1 MAGTAE
7 KMLEYMLET
16 RLTDNKSEDPSG
28 IITIVVVT
36 DNKSEDPSGIIT
48 IVVVTYDQLDWYVLN
63 NGFINH

>member
-28 IITIVVVT
+28 IITIM
-36 DNKSEDPSGIIT
+36 
-48 IVVVTYDQLDWYVLN
+48 VVTYDQLDWYVLN

>member
-28 IITIVVVT
+28 IITIV
-36 DNKSEDPSGIIT
+36 
-48 IVVVTYDQLDWYVLN
+48 LN

>member
-1 MAGTAE
+1 M

-16 RLTDNKSEDPSG
+16 RL
-28 IITIVVVT
+28 T

>member
-36 DNKSEDPSGIIT
+36 
-48 IVVVTYDQLDWYVLN
+48 YDQLLLLWL
-63 NGFINH
+63 